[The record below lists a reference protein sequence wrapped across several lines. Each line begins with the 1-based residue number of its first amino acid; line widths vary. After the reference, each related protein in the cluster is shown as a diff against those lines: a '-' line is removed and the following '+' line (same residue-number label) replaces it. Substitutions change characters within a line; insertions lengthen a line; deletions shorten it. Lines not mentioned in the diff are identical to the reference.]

1 MLERDL
7 PVYSYSNGG
16 IQGENATDYQE
27 KLTAHI
33 AEKNSQIG

>member
-1 MLERDL
+1 MLERDV

-16 IQGENATDYQE
+16 IQGDNATDYQE
-27 KLTAHI
+27 ELMSHI